1 MSGIWTSTPT
11 LLAGET
17 WIHYMLV
24 QHPGL
29 VVFLVM
35 DAVVFIA
42 ATTLTITQTSMVI
55 AYSLSANN
63 NLDLY
68 VCKYIRENYWEE
80 LFININIFQEGKITS
95 FC

>member
-1 MSGIWTSTPT
+1 
-11 LLAGET
+11 
-17 WIHYMLV
+17 MLV

-35 DAVVFIA
+35 DAIVFIA
-42 ATTLTITQTSMVI
+42 ASTLTITQTSMVI

-68 VCKYIRENYWEE
+68 EQIYWGKLLGRIIYEYI
-80 LFININIFQEGKITS
+80 LINIFQEGKITS